1 MVNEG
6 YRQIQ
11 VICEDT
17 DVFVILLHHY
27 HQQELSE
34 KVPPVDVLMQYPPS
48 AQTAISIPKTI
59 ESLSSTVVSSV
70 LAAHVLSGCDT
81 VPQLFGIGKKVIKL
95 LKGPDNNANG
105 IEQLGNIDPDIPW
118 DQWSTGIEIL
128 SLPVPGRDYLH
139 PGRDQYRYRDE
150 NENPAGTGISVI
162 PAGTGTG
169 IFPIFLRYSDRMKKI
184 QIKPSR
190 TN

>member
-27 HQQELSE
+27 RQQQLSE

-48 AQTAISIPKTI
+48 VQAAISIPK
-59 ESLSSTVVSSV
+59 
-70 LAAHVLSGCDT
+70 HVLSGCDT
-81 VPQLFGIGKKVIKL
+81 VPQLFGIGKKKVIKL
-95 LKGPDNNANG
+95 LKGQDNNANG

-118 DQWSTGIEIL
+118 DNTERG
-128 SLPVPGRDYLH
+128 
-139 PGRDQYRYRDE
+139 
-150 NENPAGTGISVI
+150 GISFI
-162 PAGTGTG
+162 CGLYGNSGNKTLAEM
-169 IFPIFLRYSDRMKKI
+169 RYSKWVEKSKSNTM
-184 QIKPSR
+184 
-190 TN
+190 T